1 MLNQEILDTLRRL
14 FEAAQCSSDPEPAA
28 MCVSTVGADGRVSAR
43 MVLLKHLDER
53 GLCFFT
59 HYESEKG
66 AQIAEHPQV
75 ALTLHWKHLKT
86 PAQVRVEGRA
96 EKMGAEESDAYFASR
111 ARLSQIGAWAS
122 RQSQT
127 LPDRA
132 TLTERVARREREFEG
147 REVPRP
153 PYWGGY
159 RVIPSMVEFWY
170 AHEHRLNERIRW
182 DWIDGEW
189 RKRLLYP

>member
-1 MLNQEILDTLRRL
+1 MLNQEILGTLRRL
-14 FEAAQCSSDPEPAA
+14 FEAAQRSSDLEPAA
-28 MCVSTVGADGRVSAR
+28 MCVSTAGADGRVSAR
-43 MVLLKHLDER
+43 MVLLKQIDER

-66 AQIAEHPQV
+66 AQISEHPQV
-75 ALTLHWKHLKT
+75 ALTLHWKHLQT

-96 EKMGAEESDAYFASR
+96 ERMSAEESDTYFASR

-132 TLTERVARREREFEG
+132 TLAERVARREREFEG

-159 RVIPSMVEFWY
+159 RVLPDMVEFWY

-182 DWIDGEW
+182 DLIDGEW
-189 RKRLLYP
+189 QKRLLYP

>member
-1 MLNQEILDTLRRL
+1 M
-14 FEAAQCSSDPEPAA
+14 S
-28 MCVSTVGADGRVSAR
+28 
-43 MVLLKHLDER
+43 
-53 GLCFFT
+53 
-59 HYESEKG
+59 
-66 AQIAEHPQV
+66 
-75 ALTLHWKHLKT
+75 
-86 PAQVRVEGRA
+86 
-96 EKMGAEESDAYFASR
+96 AEESDAYFASR

-132 TLTERVARREREFEG
+132 TLAERVARREREFEG

-159 RVIPSMVEFWY
+159 RVLPDMVEFWY

-182 DWIDGEW
+182 DSVNGEW
-189 RKRLLYP
+189 QKRLLYP